1 MDREPRFYIGETVR
15 IRQWNDMKAKWG
27 GDSYRISTPYYVFLS
42 SMQPFCGMCV
52 TITNIEPIGSSTFEY
67 ISSST
72 FEYFVEEDV
81 GKYHL
86 TEEMLEPIEPESMI
100 MDGFV
105 DGLCGLF

>member
-15 IRQWNDMKAKWG
+15 IRQWDDMKAEWG
-27 GDSYRISTPYYVFLS
+27 GDSWRISTPHYVFLS
-42 SMQPFCGMCV
+42 SMQLFCGMCV

-67 ISSST
+67 
-72 FEYFVEEDV
+72 FVKEDV
-81 GKYHL
+81 GRYHL